1 MANTYTLISSVTVG
15 SGGAANITFS
25 SIPSTYTDLNILVSA
40 RSADTV
46 FLKAVNLRFNG
57 DASSVY
63 SYRELYGFSGG
74 AGSFSETN
82 ISNIFI
88 GQIPGT
94 SGTASTFANQSIYI
108 PSYTSSSNKS
118 VSIDSAPEINSASN
132 WQLDLMAG
140 LWANSSAIT
149 SVALIP
155 GSGNFAQYSTAYLY
169 GISNA

>member
-40 RSADTV
+40 RSADAV
-46 FLKAVNLRFNG
+46 FLRAVNLRFNN
-57 DASSVY
+57 DSSSVY
-63 SYRELYGFSGG
+63 SYKELYAFNTST
-74 AGSFSETN
+74 GSYGTTTDS
-82 ISNIFI
+82 IFT

-94 SGTASTFANQSIYI
+94 SGTSDTFANQSIYI

-118 VSIDSAPEINSASN
+118 VSIDSAPEINSSTN
-132 WQLDLMAG
+132 YQLDLMAG
-140 LWANSSAIT
+140 LWANTSTIT